1 MSCKRNRFL
10 VAADFIDSIFGNQLL
25 FLLSLSCLGKSKLS
39 LLIRLILGIKLLD
52 DPDLPR
58 YEFLPPKVLASIK

>member
-1 MSCKRNRFL
+1 MSCKPNRFL

-25 FLLSLSCLGKSKLS
+25 VLLSLSCLESKLS
-39 LLIRLILGIKLLD
+39 LLIRLILGRKLLD

-58 YEFLPPKVLASIK
+58 YEFWPPKVLASIK